1 MNKIFMKVSLIALSV
16 SIFLIHPVFCF
27 DGVIICNKDVPE
39 NSLTVQEVK
48 DIFTWNKKTWE
59 DGTKITF
66 VLLKKKDIFHAFARE
81 YIGKSYKQYE
91 MSIKNEIFINGY
103 KMPKSFKTEEQVIS
117 YVSKTKGAI
126 GFISKDPDTWLV
138 KPLAVK

>member
-1 MNKIFMKVSLIALSV
+1 MNKIFLKILLITSSAL
-16 SIFLIHPVFCF
+16 IFFIHPALCF

-39 NSLTVQEVK
+39 NSLTAQEIK

-66 VLLKKKDIFHAFARE
+66 VLFKERDIFHAFTRE
-81 YIGKSYKQYE
+81 YLNKSYRQYE
-91 MSIKNEIFINGY
+91 MTIKNEIFINGY
-103 KMPKSFKTEEQVIS
+103 RMPKSFKTEEQVIS

-126 GFISKDPDTWLV
+126 GFISREPDTWLV
-138 KPLAVK
+138 KPLAIK